1 MTKIL
6 GIIPARGGSKG
17 IPGKN
22 IRMLGGKPL
31 IHYAAKAAR
40 DSGLVDRL
48 ILTTDSPEIA
58 DAGKSLGIEVPFIRP
73 AHLAQDDTPM
83 FPVIDHA
90 LQFVENE
97 GWQAEIIL
105 LLQPTAPLR
114 KAEHLQA
121 AVRILIGT
129 KCDAVASVVEVPQHY
144 APDFVLKLEEGK
156 LKPFLEGGERVT
168 RRQDTRPAYS
178 RDGTIYAFRRD
189 VFILKRSIYG
199 DDCRPLIIPRDQ
211 SCNLDTLE
219 DWEEAEKRITDQIQE
234 KP

>member
-1 MTKIL
+1 
-6 GIIPARGGSKG
+6 
-17 IPGKN
+17 
-22 IRMLGGKPL
+22 
-31 IHYAAKAAR
+31 
-40 DSGLVDRL
+40 
-48 ILTTDSPEIA
+48 
-58 DAGKSLGIEVPFIRP
+58 
-73 AHLAQDDTPM
+73 M